1 MDLCPPFR
9 RDDCKNW
16 SLWKM
21 IPGAFMLLLP
31 RVLWIFGWLGLL
43 GVVFWLIDAGR
54 EGPISSG
61 WRKPVHRFFTTFC
74 TRMMLYGIGGYVV
87 YEELDADYS
96 KYLGPKWRENKFKE
110 KRVSSVICNHIGM
123 YDIIAFMT
131 FGHPPGILGGE

>member
-9 RDDCKNW
+9 RHDYKKW
-16 SLWKM
+16 SLIKM
-21 IPGAFMLLLP
+21 LPGAFTMMLP
-31 RVLWIFGWLGLL
+31 RVLWIFFWLGLM
-43 GVVFWLIDAGR
+43 GVIFWLIGATK

-61 WRKPVHRFFTTFC
+61 WKRPVHRFTC
-74 TRMMLYGIGGYVV
+74 TICNRMMLLGMGGWVV

-110 KRVSSVICNHIGM
+110 KRVSTIVCNHIGM